1 MIEGS
6 KVLLVDD
13 SEEVIEILSDFLQMN
28 DCEVRVAYTGRMAID
43 IFDREEFDIVILDV
57 KLPDTNGLSLLDTI
71 KVKNPT
77 VAVIMITGHHEP
89 DFIVEA
95 MKKGASDFLMKPFE
109 CDKLML
115 SMMRVLR
122 ERELLIE
129 KDSILQSI
137 EDKQKIEMLNR
148 ELQNKIRELTTM
160 YHISNKFNSLNIFDD
175 VYEKM
180 IHIIG
185 EVMDTKSC
193 GYYIVDREKKELI
206 LYRGNGGKNEVS
218 NDKRVA
224 LSDEFLGHSHL
235 SKKFFYEGSKL
246 YLPLL
251 IKGECIGFI
260 MVDGKANGIGKD
272 AFHQGDL
279 FFLRLITEKASTQ
292 IENHM
297 LYESLFENALQTL
310 TSLITAINKRDLY
323 TEGHCKRVTEASLKL
338 GRVIGVTDYE
348 EDVLKVV
355 GPIHDLGKVGVP
367 DSILLKPKK
376 LTYDEYQ
383 IMKDHS
389 ACGEE
394 IVNRFE
400 ILSSEAKIIRYHHE
414 RFDGI
419 GYPDTLHGDEIPK
432 CARIIA
438 VCDAYDAMTSDRP
451 YRKALSKDVAL
462 AEIKK
467 CKGMQFDPEISDAFC
482 TMLGEREM
490 RGGVN

>member
-13 SEEVIEILSDFLQMN
+13 SVDVIEILSDFLNMN
-28 DCEVRVAYTGRMAID
+28 GCKVSSASTGRMATEMLD
-43 IFDREEFDIVILDV
+43 KEEFEIVILDV
-57 KLPDTNGLSLLDTI
+57 KLPDVNGISLLDTI

-89 DFIVEA
+89 NFVVEA

-109 CDKLML
+109 FDKLML

-129 KDSILQSI
+129 KESILHTI
-137 EDKQKIEMLNR
+137 EDKQKIELLNR
-148 ELQNKIRELTTM
+148 ELQNKIKELKTM

-185 EVMDTKSC
+185 EVMDVKSC
-193 GYYIVDREKKELI
+193 GYYIVDQENKELI
-206 LYRGNGGKNEVS
+206 LYRDNGERDEVS
-218 NDKRVA
+218 TDRRVV
-224 LSDEFLGHSHL
+224 LSDEFLKQSY
-235 SKKFFYEGSKL
+235 SVKKSFYMGSKL

-260 MVDGKANGIGKD
+260 MVNSKTNGTRKN
-272 AFHQGDL
+272 AFHESDV
-279 FFLRLITEKASTQ
+279 FFLRLIAEKASTQ
-292 IENHM
+292 IENRM
-297 LYESLFENALQTL
+297 LYESLFESVLHTL
-310 TSLITAINKRDLY
+310 TSLIAAINKRDLY

-338 GRVIGVTDYE
+338 GRAIGVSDYE
-348 EDVLKVV
+348 EDVLRVV
-355 GPIHDLGKVGVP
+355 GPIHDLGKIGVP
-367 DSILLKPKK
+367 DSILLKPGK

-394 IVNRFE
+394 ILNRFE
-400 ILSSEAKIIRYHHE
+400 ILSSEAKIIRHHHE
-414 RFDGI
+414 RFDGL
-419 GYPDTLHGDEIPK
+419 GYPDTLPGEEIPK

-451 YRKALSKDVAL
+451 YRKALEKDVAL

-467 CKGMQFDPEISDAFC
+467 CRGVQFDPEITDAFSIA
-482 TMLGEREM
+482 LSDK
-490 RGGVN
+490 